1 MATILIPAE
10 RIARIHGRGLLL
22 SILEKALILTRIKV
36 FDDGRFVVETEDW
49 SSYWKPL
56 HELDQSETKEN
67 LNELHSAWCN
77 YIHSSFSSALR
88 REFCFRYFT
97 LLDTVLSNFPKASAH
112 NSWVDALQATLGFEC
127 FGITRSSNVEV
138 LGAGTCTLR
147 NPCYLLAKLKMP
159 DVLDDPQFLPII
171 TVAGDGKPELF
182 YHYRQYTLS
191 VDSPMSLM
199 FYPAISGAKRSASF
213 RLINSLAG
221 GVSYPI
227 DPRTRER
234 AQRLCQGIIRP
245 IMEANK
251 QTESETACIELV
263 DVGAGSGSLT
273 SCICREIQEMT
284 ASTGFHPK
292 LRLWFVD
299 LEPSDPTRFFRAKRL
314 RGLVDSLTFLGND
327 YRDWLS
333 QPQPSPPANGLRIV
347 LISRL
352 LNNLSRFYI
361 RRLSEEE
368 SHLILNNRATT
379 SGSEI
384 YLPSVCLAPDSRGI
398 ESLLVSNAR
407 VALCDGRTFAQAS
420 LARFYVGLLL
430 LITTNPADVPTD
442 GLFLP
447 VRTFNLDCLLTLDGK
462 SVISRLAENCDY
474 IVIEDAD
481 LRQQGLIE
489 HTTRFSLH
497 SIVVYD
503 MTKALGLTGN
513 YAYVVWPKTRAVP
526 PNFAGEQIW

>member
-1 MATILIPAE
+1 MATVLAPAQ
-10 RIARIHGRGLLL
+10 RLVRIHGRGLFL
-22 SILEKALILTRIKV
+22 SILEKELILTRIRV
-36 FDDGRFVVETEDW
+36 FDDGRFLAETDDW

-56 HELDQSETKEN
+56 YELNQSETKEN

-77 YIHSSFSSALR
+77 YIHSGFSSVLR
-88 REFCFRYFT
+88 REFCFRYFL
-97 LLDTVLSNFPKASAH
+97 LLDVVLSIFRQANPPH
-112 NSWVDALQATLGFEC
+112 SWVDALQATLGFEC
-127 FGITRSSNVEV
+127 FGITSSSNLEV
-138 LGAGTCTLR
+138 LGAGICTLR

-159 DVLDDPQFLPII
+159 DVLDDPQFLPTI
-171 TVAGDGKPELF
+171 TVSGIGKPELF

-191 VDSPMSLM
+191 IDTLISLM
-199 FYPAISGAKRSASF
+199 FYPAVSEAKRSVSF

-221 GVSYPI
+221 GVSYLI

-245 IMEANK
+245 LMEANK
-251 QTESETACIELV
+251 QTEPETACIELV
-263 DVGAGSGSLT
+263 DVGAGSGSLA
-273 SCICREIQEMT
+273 SSICREIQEMP
-284 ASTGFHPK
+284 ASTGSHPK
-292 LRLWFVD
+292 FRLWFVD
-299 LEPSDPTRFFRAKRL
+299 LELSDPTRFFRAKRL
-314 RGLVDSLTFLGND
+314 RGIVDNLTFLGND
-327 YRDWLS
+327 YSDWLS
-333 QPQPSPPANGLRIV
+333 QPQPWPLATGLRIV

-368 SHLILNNRATT
+368 SHLILNNRATA

-384 YLPSVCLAPDSRGI
+384 YLPSVCLAPGSRGT
-398 ESLLVSNAR
+398 ESLLISNSR
-407 VALCDGRTFAQAS
+407 VALCNGRTFAQAS
-420 LARFYVGLLL
+420 LTRFYEGLFLL
-430 LITTNPADVPTD
+430 TTTNSADAPAD

-447 VRTFNLDCLLTLDGK
+447 VRTFNPDCLLTLDGK
-462 SVISRLAENCDY
+462 SVISSLAESCDY

-481 LRQQGLIE
+481 LRQQDLID

-513 YAYVVWPKTRAVP
+513 YAYVVWPKKRAVP

>member
-1 MATILIPAE
+1 MKTALASAGSL
-10 RIARIHGRGLLL
+10 ARVHRRGSLL
-22 SILEKALILTRIKV
+22 SILEQQLIMAGIRV
-36 FDDGRFVVETEDW
+36 FDDGHFAVETRDW
-49 SSYWKPL
+49 NSYWHTL
-56 HELDQSETKEN
+56 YELNDREVQGS
-67 LNELHSAWCN
+67 LDALQSAWKD
-77 YIHSSFSSALR
+77 YLR
-88 REFCFRYFT
+88 SGFDSLLRQEFCFRYFS
-97 LLDTVLSNFPKASAH
+97 LLDILLSNCREADVPY
-112 NSWVDALQATLGFEC
+112 SWLHVLQVTLGFEC
-127 FGITRSSNVEV
+127 FGITSSSNSEI
-138 LGAGTCTLR
+138 LGAGICTLR

-171 TVAGDGKPELF
+171 TVAGDRKPELF

-221 GVSYPI
+221 GVSYSI
-227 DPRTRER
+227 DPRTREQ

-251 QTESETACIELV
+251 LTESETACIELV

-292 LRLWFVD
+292 FRLWFVD

-333 QPQPSPPANGLRIV
+333 QPQPLPPANGLRIV

-361 RRLSEEE
+361 RRLSGEE

-384 YLPSVCLAPDSRGI
+384 YLPSVCLAPDRRGT
-398 ESLLVSNAR
+398 ESLLISNAR

-420 LARFYVGLLL
+420 LARFYEGLFLL
-430 LITTNPADVPTD
+430 TTTTLSESPTD

-447 VRTFNLDCLLTLDGK
+447 VRTFNPDCLLTPDDK

-481 LRQQGLIE
+481 LRQQDLIE

-497 SIVVYD
+497 SVVVYD
-503 MTKALGLTGN
+503 MTKALRLTGN